1 MRCRQNW
8 SPECEKALNNQ
19 IQVEYQAS
27 IHYHVLASY
36 FYRDDVGL
44 RELADYFNQ
53 ASLEERTHADKFMR
67 YQTMRGGIV
76 ELQTIPVPTLNLE
89 KPQHVKQSLELALQL
104 ERSVNEKLLE
114 LHQIASSNNDPQFS
128 DYLEGEFLKEQV
140 DAISEIS
147 QKLSQ
152 LDLIGDDGFGILEF
166 SKTFKSE

>member
-1 MRCRQNW
+1 M
-8 SPECEKALNNQ
+8 
-19 IQVEYQAS
+19 
-27 IHYHVLASY
+27 
-36 FYRDDVGL
+36 GL
-44 RELADYFNQ
+44 RELADYFNE
-53 ASLEERTHADKFMR
+53 AGLEERTHADKFMR
-67 YQTMRGGIV
+67 YQTMRGIV

-89 KPQHVKQSLELALQL
+89 KSQHVKQSLELALQL